1 MLVTFFENIEASE
14 SYFRSYSE
22 FIDQVEVNGE
32 LTYVINS
39 AQFSDQES
47 IPFKVFRNSNYGFAC
62 YCSKKAD
69 AIKSLGTALIQTIGS
84 CSADVPISFY
94 LKSKKHDD
102 SYSRNGYAEIIPAV
116 QNTAKNISLSLR
128 DFGVNV
134 KKFRVTSDKLIILSL
149 DSLSFADLIADVEFT
164 RFLCYSLFSSE
175 ECHIHI
181 PRSYSKEL
189 NISFSFLK
197 KIKANE
203 KKKIQKIS
211 QAQIVDNIVSLVGLQ
226 SNLSIQEEII
236 NVVSQVSP

>member
-1 MLVTFFENIEASE
+1 MLVTFFENIERSE

-39 AQFSDQES
+39 AQFSDRES
-47 IPFKVFRNSNYGFAC
+47 IPFKVFRSVNYGFVC

-69 AIKSLGTALIQTIGS
+69 AVKSLGTALMQTIGN
-84 CSADVPISFY
+84 CSADVPVSFY

-102 SYSRNGYAEIIPAV
+102 SYSQQGYAEIIPAV

-128 DFGVNV
+128 EFGINI
-134 KKFRVTSDKLIILSL
+134 KKFRVTSDNLIVLSL

-164 RFLCYSLFSSE
+164 RFLCYSLFSSD
-175 ECHIHI
+175 ECHIRI
-181 PRSYSKEL
+181 PKNYSHDL
-189 NISFSFLK
+189 NLRLNFIK

-211 QAQIVDNIVSLVGLQ
+211 QSQIVDNTVSLVGLQ

-236 NVVSQVSP
+236 SVVSQVSP

>member
-1 MLVTFFENIEASE
+1 MLVTFFENIERSE

-39 AQFSDQES
+39 AHFSGQES
-47 IPFKVFRNSNYGFAC
+47 IPFKVFRGANYGFAC
-62 YCSKKAD
+62 YCSKDAD
-69 AIKSLGTALIQTIGS
+69 AVKSLGAALIQTVGE
-84 CSADVPISFY
+84 CSAEVPISFC

-134 KKFRVTSDKLIILSL
+134 KKFRITSDNLIILSL
-149 DSLSFADLIADVEFT
+149 DSLSFADMIADVEFT
-164 RFLCYSLFSSE
+164 RFFCYSLFSSE
-175 ECHIHI
+175 KCHIHI
-181 PRSYSKEL
+181 PGNYSQDL
-189 NISFSFLK
+189 NLKLKFLK

-211 QAQIVDNIVSLVGLQ
+211 QAEIIDDTVSLVGLQ
-226 SNLSIQEEII
+226 SNMSIQEEII
-236 NVVSQVSP
+236 SVVSQVSP